1 MLSRHI
7 RQINMRDIER
17 GDVPLLYTDGREE
30 RLAWRS
36 YAAMH
41 VWRRQYHIF

>member
-17 GDVPLLYTDGREE
+17 GDVHLLYTDGGEGR
-30 RLAWRS
+30 
-36 YAAMH
+36 
-41 VWRRQYHIF
+41 